1 MKKPWNLLLWL
12 IFGAL
17 GIWLTARIVLPVGL
31 PFLLG
36 WGLARMAQPL
46 RPRRCPAALSSFL
59 AVTLVFAGLC
69 VLIWLL
75 GRVLFSE
82 LEALAGRLPTLLDS
96 ISEPL
101 QSLYAA
107 LLRMAARLP
116 ASLAPAAVEW
126 IEKLFAGSSVILNSL
141 SQWLLG
147 LAAKLLSAVP
157 DIVLFVLT
165 ALLSAYFFSAE
176 YRTLP
181 KLLKKHL
188 PEPWLQRV
196 RTIFHRLKTALKA
209 YVKSELSLSAVTLG
223 LCTAGLLILGQGK
236 AVLLSVLIAAIDAL
250 PVFGAGTV
258 LIPWGLY
265 TLLRG
270 ETALAVGLFLLYGVV
285 AVARTVLEPRFLG
298 RQIGVHPLLTLVSLY
313 AGYTLFGFLGLLLF
327 PVAAML
333 LKQLYDLG
341 FDNTDK
347 IKYNKE

>member
-36 WGLARMAQPL
+36 WGIARMAQPL
-46 RPRRCPAALSSFL
+46 RPKRCPAALSSFL

-69 VLIWLL
+69 ALLWLL

-82 LEALAGRLPTLLDS
+82 LETLAGKLPTLLDN

-107 LLRMAARLP
+107 LLRMAAKLP
-116 ASLAPAAVEW
+116 ASVAPAAVEW
-126 IEKLFAGSSVILNSL
+126 IEKLFAGSSVILQSL

-147 LAAKLLSAVP
+147 LAASLLTAVP

-165 ALLSAYFFSAE
+165 ALLSSYFFSAE

-188 PEPWLQRV
+188 PEAWLQRAK
-196 RTIFHRLKTALKA
+196 TLLHRLKTALKA
-209 YVKSELSLSAVTLG
+209 YIKSELSLSAVTLG
-223 LCTAGLLILGQGK
+223 LCALGLLILGQGK
-236 AVLLSVLIAAIDAL
+236 VILLSVLIAIIDAL

-258 LIPWGLY
+258 LVPWGVY

-270 ETALAVGLFLLYGVV
+270 DTALAVGLLLLYAVV
-285 AVARTVLEPRFLG
+285 AIARTVLEPRFLG
-298 RQIGVHPLLTLVSLY
+298 RQIGLHPLLTLLALY
-313 AGYTLFGFLGLLLF
+313 AGYQLFGFLGLLLF
-327 PVAAML
+327 PVATML

-347 IKYNKE
+347 IKYNNE